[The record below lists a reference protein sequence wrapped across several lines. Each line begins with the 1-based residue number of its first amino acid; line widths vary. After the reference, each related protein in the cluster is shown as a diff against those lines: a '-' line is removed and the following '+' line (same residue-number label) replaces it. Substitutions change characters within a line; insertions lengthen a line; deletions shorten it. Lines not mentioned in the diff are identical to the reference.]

1 MKSVDRGALNEAA
14 QRKIKGRG
22 KMEGEDGYN
31 SYFIATN

>member
-31 SYFIATN
+31 SHFITTN